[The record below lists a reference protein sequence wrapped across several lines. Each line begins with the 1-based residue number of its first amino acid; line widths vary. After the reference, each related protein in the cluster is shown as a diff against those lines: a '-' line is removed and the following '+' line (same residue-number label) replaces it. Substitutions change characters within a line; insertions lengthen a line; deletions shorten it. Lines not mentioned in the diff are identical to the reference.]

1 MSAEQAQ
8 PPQGAAIGYREM
20 GLALSALA
28 AAIVVSILI
37 CQFLIVVAA
46 TGGHKRPPISDKA
59 DICEPSVAVVKP
71 ARLSR

>member
-1 MSAEQAQ
+1 
-8 PPQGAAIGYREM
+8 M

-28 AAIVVSILI
+28 AAVVVSILI
-37 CQFLIVVAA
+37 CQFLIVIA
-46 TGGHKRPPISDKA
+46 TAGAQKRPSAIDKT